1 MMNEAKNY
9 KVTIFGEQYPL
20 VSDEPANQVLQSA
33 AFVDALMNELASKL
47 KNAEPKKIAVLA
59 ALQLANQVI
68 ALQQSHQKNADVMQ
82 QLIRSIDQGILSVIP

>member
-9 KVTIFGEQYPL
+9 KVTIFGEQYSL
-20 VSDEPANQVLQSA
+20 VSDEPANQVIQSA

-68 ALQQSHQKNADVMQ
+68 ELEQSHQKNATVMQ
-82 QLIRSIDQGILSVIP
+82 ELVQRIDQGILSVIP